1 MKPKSPNLSLKL
13 YPQKSRISQALFLT
27 AEILSITVSICVEF
41 CGLMGTETKKT
52 ASTNKPNNNNNKKRQ
67 RYLPHNRAVKKKG
80 AYPLRPGVQGFF
92 ITCDGGKERQASHEA
107 MDVIDS
113 FYEELL
119 NGVEKIVRQAG
130 LASKP
135 MNKKI
140 KFESS
145 DSDDSGSEDN
155 NDGKDADT
163 DRKDEE
169 CVHKSDNGDKGSNN
183 NEESVMSADAQPNI
197 SSEKHISEGE
207 GNKEEGTKN
216 EENKGLEPEP
226 NISSEKQISEGEG
239 NKEEGTKNEENKKL
253 EPEEPTEP
261 LPKKQCLDTVAP
273 ISKNSGNDN
282 VEKESVD
289 KLIEAELAE
298 LGDRNKR
305 RFSSLDTGC
314 NGVAFVQMRKRQG
327 DPSPKSIVQHMMTSL
342 ASSKKHV
349 SRFLLRVLP
358 VEVSCYASDEEIS
371 RAIKPLVE
379 QFFPVEAQNPLK
391 FSVIYDA
398 RANTGIDRMKIID
411 AVARSVPLPHKVDL
425 NNPDINIVVQIVRT
439 VCLIGVVEKYKE
451 LSKYNIRQLT
461 SKK

>member
-1 MKPKSPNLSLKL
+1 
-13 YPQKSRISQALFLT
+13 
-27 AEILSITVSICVEF
+27 
-41 CGLMGTETKKT
+41 MGTETKKN
-52 ASTNKPNNNNNKKRQ
+52 SSKSKPNNNNKKRQ
-67 RYLPHNRAVKKKG
+67 RYLPHNRPVKKKG
-80 AYPLRPGVQGFF
+80 AYPLYPGVQGFF

-113 FYEELL
+113 FYEELV
-119 NGVEKIVRQAG
+119 NGVKKTVRDTG

-145 DSDDSGSEDN
+145 DSDSSGSEDN
-155 NDGKDADT
+155 NDGNDADT
-163 DRKDEE
+163 DRKDEVCE
-169 CVHKSDNGDKGSNN
+169 HKSDDGDKGSNN
-183 NEESVMSADAQPNI
+183 NEENVISAEAQP
-197 SSEKHISEGE
+197 EM
-207 GNKEEGTKN
+207 
-216 EENKGLEPEP
+216 P
-226 NISSEKQISEGEG
+226 SEKQISESEG
-239 NKEEGTKNEENKKL
+239 NKEEEPKNQETKEA
-253 EPEEPTEP
+253 EPEEP
-261 LPKKQCLDTVAP
+261 LPKKQCLESVAP
-273 ISKNSGNDN
+273 RCQSSGNDT

-305 RFSSLDTGC
+305 RFSNLDTGC
-314 NGVAFVQMRKRQG
+314 NGVVFVQMRKREG

-349 SRFLLRVLP
+349 SRFMLRVLP
-358 VEVSCYASDEEIS
+358 IEISCYASDEEIS
-371 RAIKPLVE
+371 RAIKPLTE
-379 QFFPVEAQNPLK
+379 QFFPVEVQTPLK

-411 AVARSVPLPHKVDL
+411 AVAKSVPLPHKVDL

-451 LSKYNIRQLT
+451 LAKYNIRQLT
-461 SKK
+461 SKE